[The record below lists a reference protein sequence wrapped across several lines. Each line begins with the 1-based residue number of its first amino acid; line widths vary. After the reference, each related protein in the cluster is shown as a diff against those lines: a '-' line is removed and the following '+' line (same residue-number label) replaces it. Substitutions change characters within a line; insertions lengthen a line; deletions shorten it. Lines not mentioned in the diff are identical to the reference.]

1 MRYERISVQNRR
13 FRSNGGRLTQNFRYN
28 GSPTPTILL
37 LIRGLDDLSYCVKN
51 LDRSLFRFV
60 TMHAFGSQTDRQRGK
75 NEMDETNWQTN
86 WHVALTGVGWLK
98 VQVEGVAPHHPFFFS
113 ENSAKWLLL
122 LLHDLYSANFEDR
135 VRGAGVARWRTWLTG
150 EGEKVRF

>member
-1 MRYERISVQNRR
+1 METYGDDLRLIGKRVMDFLLALIKLFGLVLRLMRYERISVQNRR

-75 NEMDETNWQTN
+75 NEMDETN
-86 WHVALTGVGWLK
+86 
-98 VQVEGVAPHHPFFFS
+98 
-113 ENSAKWLLL
+113 
-122 LLHDLYSANFEDR
+122 
-135 VRGAGVARWRTWLTG
+135 
-150 EGEKVRF
+150 